1 MSGYIVVAIICLT
14 NMSGYIARCVRHSDV
29 PGCMAIGS
37 AVKSGKSG
45 SLWLRACSSRQG
57 MVGKPGSQAQSV
69 CCARKRNIFLMKH
82 KGMSLILLWVFA
94 SSVFGQQVEGQLFDF
109 GTVSCESG
117 YWKFEK

>member
-1 MSGYIVVAIICLT
+1 MPGY
-14 NMSGYIARCVRHSDV
+14 
-29 PGCMAIGS
+29 MAIGRPHTYGT
-37 AVKSGKSG
+37 AMKSGKSG
-45 SLWLRACSSRQG
+45 FCGCARARSRQG

-109 GTVSCESG
+109 LKVKSG
-117 YWKFEK
+117 NNCSRWM